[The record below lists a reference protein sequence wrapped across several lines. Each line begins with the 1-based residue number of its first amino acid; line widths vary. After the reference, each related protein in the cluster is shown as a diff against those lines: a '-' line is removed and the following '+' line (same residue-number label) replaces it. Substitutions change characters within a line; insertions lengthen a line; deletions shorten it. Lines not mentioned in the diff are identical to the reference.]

1 MRYESELSFFLRNVC
16 EVVAIE
22 ATSIIRKEYSTVRKF
37 RSIDKYSMYELFYE
51 NDTLNG
57 MKCIRRQNL
66 RALGIGERAYLI
78 LTHMLAKCGKNLAS
92 SS

>member
-22 ATSIIRKEYSTVRKF
+22 ATYIIGQGYSTARKSS
-37 RSIDKYSMYELFYE
+37 RIDKDSMSELFSA

-57 MKCIRRQNL
+57 MKNITRQNI
-66 RALGIGERAYLI
+66 RAFRLG
-78 LTHMLAKCGKNLAS
+78 
-92 SS
+92 